1 MSDVNITIDIDAD
14 TSGIDR
20 TRARLRMLARDAD
33 DASDAFDRHSASLRD
48 LSDSQDDFDSGS
60 RRNQRNFNNTGKKAK
75 GLTGFLRKLAKFG
88 FLYLGIEAAAALV
101 IIGSAG
107 VLFKS
112 GQLLAKGYE
121 MALSGVA
128 YAMTAI
134 VAAAAAALAA
144 MRQFQ
149 AVQFAPSFSKGA
161 INTDDPMRAA
171 SAGMKMFI
179 DDQQMA
185 VIGTKGLTS
194 AFKTLND
201 QQQITGK
208 TTAVFRQLSNYTA
221 GMGGDMEKGSQAMA
235 KFLAQFQKDKRMT
248 EAVKEAGKE
257 LGPNFKKILDEANKL
272 GLNTY
277 EKFSKAA
284 MDGELGK
291 TFQLYSGQLDALN
304 STVIGRFKQGFTE
317 LKSILV
323 EVGEPLLGP
332 LTKQI
337 PRVINIIKGMVLT
350 IRHNVE
356 EIGKGSLLEGLV
368 SGFEKIAIVITRI
381 VTRDLGRAGSSLD
394 KIVNGWRSM
403 MGFFERVSDY
413 MRTLVPAAEALGRIL
428 MDILR
433 AFGGSLGD
441 RINTLSEQL
450 VKNEEKFNSFT
461 KGLQNF
467 MEGFSKIGSVFV
479 KAFVQAMPLMMVLLT
494 IIGKLLGFFAK
505 MLEILMSIGGAIDAV
520 LNPLLSLVDKLTF
533 GFISMRDVAKTL
545 TAAIIALGLAM
556 LFSKKVR
563 GGVGGFLGLDIG
575 DAKAI
580 KKGKFARKGANL
592 LGRGAKAGGRIGKKG
607 VMAGGRAALSGLSS
621 LGGGSV
627 AAGGALVAGSAAGG
641 FFSGG
646 YVSDKLFNANTKMSR
661 AGGTLAGAGTGAAVG
676 AAIGSIIPGAGT
688 AAGAIIGGIAGAIG
702 GYLNA
707 GKERRKYDNIA
718 KDVLKEYSSSLN
730 DAVEKGDT
738 KALEKAAETAN
749 AAYLDL
755 LNGGKYGLQ
764 TYNAKLK
771 ELEKLNKQ
779 ASNAFQNF
787 STFETIFGDPDKL
800 NAELK
805 KQGYAADAVKNQVI
819 DIFAVMRQGGHD
831 VEATW
836 SAVMGEFNQK
846 LLSARL
852 AMFQLPLQTIEMQEK
867 VNAAQQRVLDGD
879 TSDKSIISFLQDAFE
894 YSMNLAQGDV
904 TAATVHF
911 EKTIKAVSG
920 PNGSMNK
927 VAGKLKEQTDKLQ
940 LFDPQVFAKQLI
952 MTGQTEVQ
960 GRATAALTGGDAN
973 LATLEINRRIQS
985 GGAAEA
991 DRINE
996 LLRLGTSGAL
1006 TGNQVS
1012 AAFSGDSEV
1021 FTNILNSGRRTEIE
1035 RNNARRRSGETGVAA
1050 PNGRQVNVGGVTVSV
1065 AGFISDPKVAAKIA
1079 QLVAAEIAKRES
1091 RAGNR

>member
-1 MSDVNITIDIDAD
+1 MYQGAPAAATATPAF
-14 TSGIDR
+14 TSVAPEILSQTAQLG
-20 TRARLRMLARDAD
+20 TAKTGLA
-33 DASDAFDRHSASLRD
+33 
-48 LSDSQDDFDSGS
+48 
-60 RRNQRNFNNTGKKAK
+60 
-75 GLTGFLRKLAKFG
+75 GFGQKFG
-88 FLYLGIEAAAALV
+88 
-101 IIGSAG
+101 
-107 VLFKS
+107 
-112 GQLLAKGYE
+112 Q
-121 MALSGVA
+121 
-128 YAMTAI
+128 
-134 VAAAAAALAA
+134 
-144 MRQFQ
+144 
-149 AVQFAPSFSKGA
+149 
-161 INTDDPMRAA
+161 AA

-291 TFQLYSGQLDALN
+291 TFQLYSGQLNALN

-317 LKSILV
+317 LKSIMV

-337 PRVINIIKGMVLT
+337 PRIINIIKGMVLT

-356 EIGKGSLLEGLV
+356 AIGKGSLLEGLV
-368 SGFEKIAIVITRI
+368 NGFEKIAIVITRV
-381 VTRDLGRAGSSLD
+381 VTRDLSRAGQALD

-441 RINTLSEQL
+441 KINTLSEQL

-461 KGLQNF
+461 TGLKNF

-479 KAFVQAMPLMMVLLT
+479 KALVQAMPLMMVLLT
-494 IIGKLLGFFAK
+494 IVGKLLGFFAK

-545 TAAIIALGLAM
+545 TTAIIALGIAM

-563 GGVGGFLGLDIG
+563 GGVGGFLGFDIG
-575 DAKAI
+575 DAKSI

-592 LGRGAKAGGRIGKKG
+592 LGRGAKAGGKIAKKG
-607 VMAGGRAALSGLSS
+607 VMAGGRAALGGLSS
-621 LGGGSV
+621 IGGGS
-627 AAGGALVAGSAAGG
+627 AAVGSALVAGSAAAGY
-641 FFSGG
+641 FSGG
-646 YVSDKLFNANTKMSR
+646 FVSDKLFNANTKASR
-661 AGGTLAGAGTGAAVG
+661 AGGALAGAGAGAGAGALVG
-676 AAIGSIIPGAGT
+676 AGIGALFGGVGAGPGAI
-688 AAGAIIGGIAGAIG
+688 AGAVIGGIAGGING
-702 GYLNA
+702 FLKA
-707 GKERRKYDNIA
+707 GKERRKFDNIA
-718 KDVLKEYSSSLN
+718 KDVLKEYSTSLESAIE
-730 DAVEKGDT
+730 DGDT
-738 KALEKAAETAN
+738 KALENAAEKAN
-749 AAYLDL
+749 AEYLKL

-764 TYNAKLK
+764 AYNKKLK
-771 ELEKLNKQ
+771 ELEGLNKQ

-819 DIFAVMRQGGHD
+819 DIFAVMRKGGHD

-836 SAVMGEFNQK
+836 AAVMGEFNQK
-846 LLSARL
+846 LLDARL

-867 VNAAQQRVLDGD
+867 VNASQQRVLEGD

-920 PNGSMNK
+920 PGGSMNK
-927 VAGKLKEQTDKLQ
+927 VADKLQ
-940 LFDPQVFAKQLI
+940 EQSDKLRLFDPQAFANQLI

-960 GRATAALTGGDAN
+960 GRAVAALTGGDAN
-973 LATLEINRRIQS
+973 LATLEINRRIQT

-991 DRINE
+991 DRINQ
-996 LLRLGTSGAL
+996 LLRYGTSGAI
-1006 TGNQVS
+1006 TGNDV
-1012 AAFSGDSEV
+1012 AAGLSGDSALMDAM
-1021 FTNILNSGRRTEIE
+1021 ILKGIQYQGY
-1035 RNNARRRSGETGVAA
+1035 NAPRSGNQSGVQAS
-1050 PNGRQVNVGGVTVSV
+1050 PNSKQVNIGGVTVSV
-1065 AGFISDPKVAAKIA
+1065 AGFISDPKVAKQIA
-1079 QLVAAEIAKRES
+1079 QVVANEIAKREL

>member
-1 MSDVNITIDIDAD
+1 MADVNIKIDIDAD
-14 TSGIDR
+14 TSAIDR
-20 TRARLRMLARDAD
+20 VRAKLISLCREVD
-33 DASDAFDRHSASLRD
+33 DCTDTMDKHTKSLRD
-48 LSDSQDDFDSGS
+48 LSDASDESGK
-60 RRNQRNFNNTGKKAK
+60 RVGRNGRNFDQTGKKAK
-75 GLTGFLRKLAKFG
+75 GLTGFLKKLAKFG

-112 GQLLAKGYE
+112 GQLLAKGYQ

-317 LKSILV
+317 LKSILL

-356 EIGKGSLLEGLV
+356 AIGKGSLLEGLV
-368 SGFEKIAIVITRI
+368 NSFEKIAIVITRV
-381 VTRDLGRAGSSLD
+381 VTRDLGRAGEALD

-441 RINTLSEQL
+441 KINTLSEQL
-450 VKNEEKFNSFT
+450 VKNEEKFNGFT
-461 KGLQNF
+461 TGLKNF
-467 MEGFSKIGSVFV
+467 MEGFSKIGTVFV

-494 IIGKLLGFFAK
+494 IVGKLLGFFAR
-505 MLEILMSIGGAIDAV
+505 MLDILMSIGGAIDAV

-563 GGVGGFLGLDIG
+563 GGVLDFPG
-575 DAKAI
+575 S
-580 KKGKFARKGANL
+580 KKGKL
-592 LGRGAKAGGRIGKKG
+592 LGRGAKAGGKIAKRG
-607 VMAGGRAALSGLSS
+607 VMAAGRSVVGGLSS

-627 AAGGALVAGSAAGG
+627 AAGGALALGSAAGG

-702 GYLNA
+702 GFLNA
-707 GKERRKYDNIA
+707 GKERRKFDNIA
-718 KDVLKEYSSSLN
+718 KDVLKEYSTSLESAIE
-730 DAVEKGDT
+730 DGDT
-738 KALEKAAETAN
+738 KALEQAAEKAN
-749 AAYLDL
+749 AEYLKL

-764 TYNAKLK
+764 AYNKKLK
-771 ELEKLNKQ
+771 ELEGLNKQ

-819 DIFAVMRQGGHD
+819 DIFAVMRKGGHD

-836 SAVMGEFNQK
+836 AAVMGEFNQK
-846 LLSARL
+846 LLDARL

-867 VNAAQQRVLDGD
+867 VNASQQRVLDGD
-879 TSDKSIISFLQDAFE
+879 TSEKSIISFLQDAFE

-920 PNGSMNK
+920 PGGSMNK
-927 VAGKLKEQTDKLQ
+927 VAEKLKEQSDKLK
-940 LFDPQVFAKQLI
+940 LFDPEVFAKQLI

-960 GRATAALTGGDAN
+960 GRAIAALTGGDAN
-973 LATLEINRRIQS
+973 LATLEVNRRIQA
-985 GGAAEA
+985 GGAGEA

-996 LLRLGTSGAL
+996 LLSLGTAGHLNSEQIM
-1006 TGNQVS
+1006 T
-1012 AAFSGDSEV
+1012 AFSGDSAMMDEII
-1021 FTNILNSGRRTEIE
+1021 TRGRTRE
-1035 RNNARRRSGETGVAA
+1035 AYSHPRSGNQSGVQAS
-1050 PNGRQVNVGGVTVSV
+1050 PNSKQVNIGGVTVSV
-1065 AGFISDPKVAAKIA
+1065 AGFISDPKVAEKIA
-1079 QLVAAEIAKRES
+1079 QLVAAEIAKRE
-1091 RAGNR
+1091 NRTGAK